1 MDGIGCV
8 DAPPA
13 RGTGLETRSDQE
25 LIAAVNAGDAESFG
39 LLYQRYRGWVLGLAT
54 RLTNDEGLA
63 LDVLQETFLYFL
75 KKFPGFTLTCQLKT
89 FLYPVVKHGA
99 AEARRRAWRCQSDE
113 AEQAALEKLTVPPGI
128 AGGHEGLQQALAA
141 LSEAHREVLFLR
153 FVDGLSLEEIA
164 CAQEVALGTAK
175 SRLHYALDLLRR
187 NPGTRELL
195 E

>member
-8 DAPPA
+8 DAPPP
-13 RGTGLETRSDQE
+13 RRTGLDIRSDQE
-25 LIAAVNAGDAESFG
+25 LIAAVNAGDAEAFG
-39 LLYQRYRGWVLGLAT
+39 LLYQRYRGWVMGLAT
-54 RLTNDEGLA
+54 RLTRDEWLA

-75 KKFPGFTLTCQLKT
+75 KRFPGFILTCQLKT
-89 FLYPVVKHGA
+89 FLYPVVNHCA
-99 AEARRRAWRCQSDE
+99 AEARRKARRSQSDE
-113 AEQAALEKLTVPPGI
+113 AEQAALEGLTVPPGI
-128 AGGHEGLQQALAA
+128 AGGHEGLDQVLAA

-153 FVDGLSLEEIA
+153 FVDGLSLEETA
-164 CAQEVALGTAK
+164 RAQEVALGTVK